1 MTTKRLRTVDRYAQ
15 LLAIGVRLAAD
26 EGFDAI
32 TQRRLG
38 YECDI
43 SGPAVQHHVK
53 EMDDFRLTVLA
64 EAKRARN
71 LRAIGRAVA
80 AGYLVEEPLLSE
92 GLRAVF
98 G

>member
-1 MTTKRLRTVDRYAQ
+1 MTTKRLRTVDRFAQ
-15 LLAIGVRLAAD
+15 LLAMGVRLAAD
-26 EGFDAI
+26 EGFDSI

-38 YECDI
+38 YECGI

-53 EMDDFRLTVLA
+53 DMEAFRVAVLVEAARA
-64 EAKRARN
+64 EN
-71 LRAIGRAVA
+71 LRALGRAVA
-80 AGYLVEEPLLSE
+80 AGYRVEEPLRSQ

>member
-1 MTTKRLRTVDRYAQ
+1 MTNKRLRTVDRYAQ
-15 LLAIGVRLAAD
+15 LLAMGVRLAAD
-26 EGFDAI
+26 EGFHSI

-38 YECDI
+38 YECGI
-43 SGPAVQHHVK
+43 AGPAVQYHVK
-53 EMDDFRLTVLA
+53 DMDGFRLHVF
-64 EAKRARN
+64 RAALQSRN

-80 AGYLVEEPLLSE
+80 AGYLVEEPLRSE

>member
-15 LLAIGVRLAAD
+15 LLAMGVRLAAD
-26 EGFDAI
+26 EGFDAV

-38 YECDI
+38 YECGI
-43 SGPAVQHHVK
+43 AGPAVQYHVK
-53 EMDDFRLTVLA
+53 DMEAFRRDVLA
-64 EAKRARN
+64 EAKRAQN
-71 LRAIGRAVA
+71 LRALGRAVA
-80 AGYLVEEPLLSE
+80 AGYLVEEPFRSE

>member
-1 MTTKRLRTVDRYAQ
+1 MKRLRTVDRYAQ
-15 LLAIGVRLAAD
+15 LLAMGVRLAAD

-38 YECDI
+38 YECGI
-43 SGPAVQHHVK
+43 AGPAVQYHVK
-53 EMDDFRLTVLA
+53 EMGGFKLHVFR
-64 EAKRARN
+64 EAIRSRE

-80 AGYLVEEPLLSE
+80 AGYPVEEPLRSE